1 MTFRWHDSFFSI
13 FHTIFLVPVRWY
25 CIVLDV
31 DGPFL
36 FCWREKTKTRIHFK
50 CFIFRPTFFL
60 RYTYGS
66 TLLHSHHWSK
76 SALFHVAFT
85 KVEYKPLQSDTFTSV
100 VVHLKIDLSNFFF
113 NIRRLSND
121 VGISCV
127 VYGNVEY
134 SCGLKQI
141 RVTFVFWF
149 ALTNTLPQRTH
160 SNWPDINWKTANK
173 CTVTKL
179 LRIPYVMSGNFLIM
193 PVSSWLSHQH
203 R

>member
-1 MTFRWHDSFFSI
+1 MTLFFRFFMRFFWCPFVDIVSSLMWTDHSC
-13 FHTIFLVPVRWY
+13 FVGEKKPKREYTSSALFFVP
-25 CIVLDV
+25 
-31 DGPFL
+31 L
-36 FCWREKTKTRIHFK
+36 FSCVT
-50 CFIFRPTFFL
+50 P
-60 RYTYGS
+60 
-66 TLLHSHHWSK
+66 TLLHSHNESK

-100 VVHLKIDLSNFFF
+100 VVHLKIDLSHFFF

-193 PVSSWLSHQH
+193 PVSSWLSH
-203 R
+203 RRR